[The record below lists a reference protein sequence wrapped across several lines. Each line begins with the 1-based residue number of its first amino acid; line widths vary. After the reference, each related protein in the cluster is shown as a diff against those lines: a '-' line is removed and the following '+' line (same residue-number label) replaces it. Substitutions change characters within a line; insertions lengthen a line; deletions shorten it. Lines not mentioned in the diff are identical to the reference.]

1 MSIDNKIQLKQFVMT
16 INKILLLFT
25 MFLLTSCSQ
34 KQLPVYPTN
43 TVRIS
48 QTSFP
53 DRIEKTHTPLIPAI
67 NPTILPTKSPNP
79 TNTFTPTATSIPIPL
94 LSFETKKILRNV
106 VPQTYFNEECEYLS
120 LRWGETK
127 SQPGTIVVPVMY
139 HSIRQEGKPVT
150 DNLTVS
156 HEYFQATM
164 DHAKKLGFETITAQE
179 LSDFLYHNEKIPP
192 LSMILI
198 IDDRRPGVIRD
209 HFLPVLEQN
218 NWTVTLA
225 YISGVANEREWNE
238 MRELNSSNR
247 LDMQAHGFYHN
258 GNTYF
263 TEFTSTDIIKEEVF
277 SPIEAIQKN
286 FGKRPIAFIW
296 PGGNFTEESV
306 AIVRTAEYELGFTA
320 FSRGPIM
327 FNWIPLGEQEIE
339 MNDPLM
345 VLPRY
350 WSTTAY
356 IALDEAVEIAN
367 QAKIFADENRLIE
380 YNWYEDYCQAF
391 PKLQTFDG
399 QGY

>member
-1 MSIDNKIQLKQFVMT
+1 MLTNMRSRQVFITGCN
-16 INKILLLFT
+16 ILLLCT
-25 MFLLTSCSQ
+25 MFLFTSCSP
-34 KQLPVYPTN
+34 KQIQILPSATENYSQTPTYVVLEKSNTPFAPVLIPTN
-43 TVRIS
+43 
-48 QTSFP
+48 
-53 DRIEKTHTPLIPAI
+53 
-67 NPTILPTKSPNP
+67 SP
-79 TNTFTPTATSIPIPL
+79 TFTKIPTYTTTPTVTSTPIL
-94 LSFETKKILRNV
+94 LDEFATKKILRNV
-106 VPQTYFNEECEYLS
+106 LPQTYITNQCDYLS
-120 LRWGETK
+120 LRWGLSK

-139 HSIRQEGKPVT
+139 HSVRQEGKPVT

-164 DHAKKLGFETITAQE
+164 DHAKKLGFETITTQE
-179 LSDFLYHNEKIPP
+179 LSDFLYHNEPIPQ

-209 HFLPVLEQN
+209 HFLPILEKN

-225 YISGVANEREWNE
+225 YISGIANEREWNE
-238 MRELNSSNR
+238 MRELNSTNR

-258 GNTYF
+258 GSTYF
-263 TEFTSTDIIKEEVF
+263 TEFTSTEIITEEVF
-277 SPIEAIQKN
+277 SPIKAIEEN
-286 FGKRPIAFIW
+286 FGKRPVAFIW

-306 AIVRTAEYELGFTA
+306 AIVRSAEYQLGFTA

-327 FNWIPLGEQEIE
+327 FNWIPLGEQEII

-356 IALDEAVEIAN
+356 IALDEAVEISN
-367 QAKIFADENRLIE
+367 QARIFAEENRLIE
-380 YNWYEDYCQAF
+380 YNWYENYCHGF
-391 PKLQTFDG
+391 PEIQPYDG